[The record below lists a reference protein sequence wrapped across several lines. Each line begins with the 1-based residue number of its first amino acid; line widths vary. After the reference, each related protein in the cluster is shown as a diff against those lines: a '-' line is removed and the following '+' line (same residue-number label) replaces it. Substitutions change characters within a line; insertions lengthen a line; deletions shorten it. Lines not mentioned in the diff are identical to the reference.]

1 MIEVGPR
8 DLEQG
13 AVMMRRRDAAEPKGE
28 SVPRGEIVA
37 RVPALLEQIQA
48 GYLGAAA
55 ERLRAR
61 TARDIDN
68 VDDFRRWFEGDDG
81 DPDSGGFVRAP
92 WSEAPESAA
101 TMEDLK
107 VSVRCIPFDQQL
119 PEGARCVLTGQPAT
133 VEAVFARAY

>member
-1 MIEVGPR
+1 M
-8 DLEQG
+8 
-13 AVMMRRRDAAEPKGE
+13 
-28 SVPRGEIVA
+28 
-37 RVPALLEQIQA
+37 
-48 GYLGAAA
+48 
-55 ERLRAR
+55 
-61 TARDIDN
+61 
-68 VDDFRRWFEGDDG
+68 
-81 DPDSGGFVRAP
+81 RAP